1 MMPKKIWLII
11 GPTAA
16 GKTDYSIRLANKLCC
31 PILSADSRQIY
42 KELNIGV
49 AKPTLAQLDEVK
61 HYFIN
66 HVSIFDDY
74 NVGKYV
80 NEGRTLINELFHT
93 YDNIIVC
100 GGTGLYINSLINGI
114 DLLPSKNEALRNE
127 LNVLMETK
135 GIEFVIEKYT
145 GLLSPSLI
153 ESKNPHRIIRAIEIG
168 LQEKPLGDPM
178 VSIEYP
184 FEVNI
189 DLIEL
194 PREQLYQR
202 INTRVDQMIE
212 YGLEEE
218 AHSLYIHKDLN
229 ALKTVGYSEWWPYF
243 EKEISKEMAIEKIKQ
258 HTRNYAKRQ
267 LTWFKNQSIIQQ

>member
-1 MMPKKIWLII
+1 MPKKIWLII

-16 GKTDYSIRLANKLCC
+16 GKTDFSIRLAKKLSC

-49 AKPTLAQLDEVK
+49 AKPTQSQLDEVK

-66 HVSIFDDY
+66 HISIFDDY

-80 NEGRTLINELFHT
+80 NEARQLINELFQT
-93 YDNIIVC
+93 YNDIIVC

-114 DLLPSKNEALRNE
+114 DVLPSKNEALRNE
-127 LNVLMETK
+127 LNLFIETN
-135 GIEFVIEKYT
+135 GIELLIEKQAS
-145 GLLSPSLI
+145 LLSPKLI
-153 ESKNPHRIIRAIEIG
+153 ESKNPQRIIRAIEIG
-168 LQEKPLGDPM
+168 LQEKPVSEPM
-178 VSIEYP
+178 VSFEHP
-184 FEVNI
+184 FEINI
-189 DLIEL
+189 DFIDL
-194 PREQLYQR
+194 PREELYQR
-202 INTRVDQMIE
+202 INARVDQMIE
-212 YGLEEE
+212 DGLEEE
-218 AHSLYIHKDLN
+218 ALLFFKHKDIN

-267 LTWFKNQSIIQQ
+267 VTWFKNQSIIQQ

>member
-1 MMPKKIWLII
+1 MPKKIWLII

-16 GKTDYSIRLANKLCC
+16 GKTDFSIRLAKKLSC

-49 AKPTLAQLDEVK
+49 AKPTQSQLDEVK

-80 NEGRTLINELFHT
+80 NEARQLINELFQT
-93 YDNIIVC
+93 YNDIIVC

-114 DLLPSKNEALRNE
+114 DVLPSKNEALRNE
-127 LNVLMETK
+127 LNLFIETN
-135 GIEFVIEKYT
+135 GIELLIEKQAS
-145 GLLSPSLI
+145 LLSPKLI
-153 ESKNPHRIIRAIEIG
+153 ESKNPQRIIRAIEIG
-168 LQEKPLGDPM
+168 LQEKPVSEPII
-178 VSIEYP
+178 SIEHP
-184 FEVNI
+184 FEINI
-189 DLIEL
+189 DFIDL
-194 PREQLYQR
+194 PREELYQR
-202 INTRVDQMIE
+202 INARVDQMIE
-212 YGLEEE
+212 DGLEEE
-218 AHSLYIHKDLN
+218 ALLFYKHKDIN

-267 LTWFKNQSIIQQ
+267 VTWFKNQSIIQQ

>member
-1 MMPKKIWLII
+1 MPKKIWLII

-16 GKTDYSIRLANKLCC
+16 GKTDFSIRLAKKLSC

-49 AKPTLAQLDEVK
+49 AKPTQSQLDEVQ

-80 NEGRTLINELFHT
+80 NEARQLINELFQT
-93 YDNIIVC
+93 YNDIIVC

-114 DLLPSKNEALRNE
+114 DVLPSKNEALRNE
-127 LNVLMETK
+127 LNLFIETN
-135 GIEFVIEKYT
+135 GIELLIEKQAS
-145 GLLSPSLI
+145 LLSPKLI
-153 ESKNPHRIIRAIEIG
+153 ESKNPQRIIRAIEIG
-168 LQEKPLGDPM
+168 LQEKPVSEPM
-178 VSIEYP
+178 VSFEHP
-184 FEVNI
+184 FEINI
-189 DLIEL
+189 DFIDL
-194 PREQLYQR
+194 PREELYQR
-202 INTRVDQMIE
+202 INARVDQMIE
-212 YGLEEE
+212 DGLEEE
-218 AHSLYIHKDLN
+218 ALMFYKHKDIN

-267 LTWFKNQSIIQQ
+267 VTWFKNQSIIQQ

>member
-1 MMPKKIWLII
+1 MPKKIWLII

-16 GKTDYSIRLANKLCC
+16 GKTDYSIRLANNLCC

-49 AKPTLAQLDEVK
+49 AKPTQSQLDEVK

-80 NEGRTLINELFHT
+80 NEARQLINELFQT
-93 YDNIIVC
+93 YNDIIVC

-114 DLLPSKNEALRNE
+114 DVLPSKNEALRNE
-127 LNVLMETK
+127 LNLFIETN
-135 GIEFVIEKYT
+135 GIELLIEKHAS
-145 GLLSPSLI
+145 LLSPKLI
-153 ESKNPHRIIRAIEIG
+153 ESKNPQRIIRAIEIG
-168 LQEKPLGDPM
+168 LQEKTVSKPM

-184 FEVNI
+184 FEINI
-189 DLIEL
+189 DFIDL
-194 PREQLYQR
+194 PREELYQR
-202 INTRVDQMIE
+202 INARVDQMLE
-212 YGLEEE
+212 DGLEEE
-218 AHSLYIHKDLN
+218 ALLLYKHKDIN

-267 LTWFKNQSIIQQ
+267 VTWFKNQSIIQQ

>member
-1 MMPKKIWLII
+1 MPKKIWLII

-16 GKTDYSIRLANKLCC
+16 GKTDFSIRLAKKLSC

-49 AKPTLAQLDEVK
+49 AKPTQSQLDEVN

-80 NEGRTLINELFHT
+80 NEARQLINELFQT
-93 YDNIIVC
+93 YNDIIVC

-114 DLLPSKNEALRNE
+114 DVLPSKNEALRNE
-127 LNVLMETK
+127 LNLFIETN
-135 GIEFVIEKYT
+135 GIELLIEKQAS
-145 GLLSPSLI
+145 LLSPKLI
-153 ESKNPHRIIRAIEIG
+153 ESKNPQRIIRAIEIG
-168 LQEKPLGDPM
+168 LQEKPVSEPM
-178 VSIEYP
+178 VSFEHP
-184 FEVNI
+184 FELNI
-189 DLIEL
+189 DFIDL
-194 PREQLYQR
+194 PREELYQR
-202 INTRVDQMIE
+202 INARVDQMIE
-212 YGLEEE
+212 DGLEEE
-218 AHSLYIHKDLN
+218 ALLFFKHKDIN

-243 EKEISKEMAIEKIKQ
+243 EKEISKEIVVEKIKQ

-267 LTWFKNQSIIQQ
+267 VTWFKNQSIIQQ

>member
-1 MMPKKIWLII
+1 MPKKIWLII

-16 GKTDYSIRLANKLCC
+16 GKTDFSIRLAKKLSC

-49 AKPTLAQLDEVK
+49 AKPTQSQLDEVK

-66 HVSIFDDY
+66 HISIFDDY

-80 NEGRTLINELFHT
+80 NEARQLINELFQT
-93 YDNIIVC
+93 YNDIIVC

-114 DLLPSKNEALRNE
+114 DVLPSKNEALRNE
-127 LNVLMETK
+127 LNLFIETN
-135 GIEFVIEKYT
+135 GIELLIEKQAS
-145 GLLSPSLI
+145 LLSPKLI
-153 ESKNPHRIIRAIEIG
+153 ESKNPQRIIRAIEIG
-168 LQEKPLGDPM
+168 LQEKPVSEPM
-178 VSIEYP
+178 VSFEHP
-184 FEVNI
+184 FEINI
-189 DLIEL
+189 DFIDL
-194 PREQLYQR
+194 PREELYQR
-202 INTRVDQMIE
+202 INARVDQMIE
-212 YGLEEE
+212 DGLEEE
-218 AHSLYIHKDLN
+218 ALLFYKHKDIN

-267 LTWFKNQSIIQQ
+267 VTWFKNQSIIQQ

>member
-1 MMPKKIWLII
+1 MPKKIWLII

-16 GKTDYSIRLANKLCC
+16 GKTDFSIRLAKKLSC

-42 KELNIGV
+42 KELTIGV
-49 AKPTLAQLDEVK
+49 AKPTQSQLDEVK

-80 NEGRTLINELFHT
+80 NEARQLINELFQT
-93 YDNIIVC
+93 YNDIIVC

-114 DLLPSKNEALRNE
+114 DVLPSKNEALRNE
-127 LNVLMETK
+127 LNLFIETN
-135 GIEFVIEKYT
+135 GIELLIEKQAS
-145 GLLSPSLI
+145 LLSPKLI
-153 ESKNPHRIIRAIEIG
+153 ESKNPQRIIRAIEIG
-168 LQEKPLGDPM
+168 LQEKPVSEPII
-178 VSIEYP
+178 SIEHP
-184 FEVNI
+184 FEINI
-189 DLIEL
+189 DFIDL
-194 PREQLYQR
+194 PREELYQR
-202 INTRVDQMIE
+202 INARVDQMIE
-212 YGLEEE
+212 DGLEEE
-218 AHSLYIHKDLN
+218 ALLFFKHKDIN

-267 LTWFKNQSIIQQ
+267 VTWFKNQSIIQQ

>member
-1 MMPKKIWLII
+1 MPKKIWLII

-16 GKTDYSIRLANKLCC
+16 GKTDFSIRLAKKLSC

-49 AKPTLAQLDEVK
+49 AKPTQSQLDEVQ

-80 NEGRTLINELFHT
+80 NEARQLINELFQT
-93 YDNIIVC
+93 YNDIIVC

-114 DLLPSKNEALRNE
+114 DVLPSKNEALRNE
-127 LNVLMETK
+127 LNLFIETN
-135 GIEFVIEKYT
+135 GIELLIEKQAS
-145 GLLSPSLI
+145 LLSPKLI
-153 ESKNPHRIIRAIEIG
+153 ESKNPQRIIRAIEIG
-168 LQEKPLGDPM
+168 LQEKPVSEPM
-178 VSIEYP
+178 VSFEHP
-184 FEVNI
+184 FEINI
-189 DLIEL
+189 DFIDL
-194 PREQLYQR
+194 PREELYQR
-202 INTRVDQMIE
+202 INARVDQRIE
-212 YGLEEE
+212 DGLEEE
-218 AHSLYIHKDLN
+218 ALLFYKHKDIN

-267 LTWFKNQSIIQQ
+267 VTWFKNQSIIQQ

>member
-1 MMPKKIWLII
+1 MPKKIWLII

-16 GKTDYSIRLANKLCC
+16 GKTDFSIRLAKKLSC

-49 AKPTLAQLDEVK
+49 AKPTQSQLDEAN

-80 NEGRTLINELFHT
+80 NEARQLINELFQT
-93 YDNIIVC
+93 YNDIIVC

-114 DLLPSKNEALRNE
+114 DVLPSKNEALRNE
-127 LNVLMETK
+127 LNLFIETN
-135 GIEFVIEKYT
+135 GIELLIEKQAS
-145 GLLSPSLI
+145 LLSPKLI
-153 ESKNPHRIIRAIEIG
+153 ESKNPQRIIRAIEIG
-168 LQEKPLGDPM
+168 LQEKPVSEPM
-178 VSIEYP
+178 VSFEHP
-184 FEVNI
+184 FEINI
-189 DLIEL
+189 DFIDL
-194 PREQLYQR
+194 PREELYQR
-202 INTRVDQMIE
+202 INARVDQMIE
-212 YGLEEE
+212 DGLEEE
-218 AHSLYIHKDLN
+218 ALLFYKHKDIN

-267 LTWFKNQSIIQQ
+267 VTWFKNQSIIQQ

>member
-16 GKTDYSIRLANKLCC
+16 GKTDYSIRLAQKLSC

-49 AKPTLAQLDEVK
+49 AKPTQSQLNEVK

-80 NEGRTLINELFHT
+80 NEARQLINELFQT
-93 YDNIIVC
+93 YNDIIVC

-114 DLLPSKNEALRNE
+114 DVLPSKNEALRNE
-127 LNVLMETK
+127 LNLLIETN
-135 GIEFVIEKYT
+135 GIEFVIEKYES
-145 GLLSPSLI
+145 LLNAKLI
-153 ESKNPHRIIRAIEIG
+153 ESKNPQRIIRAIEIG
-168 LQEKPLGDPM
+168 LQEKPISDPI

-184 FEVNI
+184 FEVNV

-202 INTRVDQMIE
+202 INARVDQMIE
-212 YGLEEE
+212 DGLEEE
-218 AHSLYIHKDLN
+218 ARFFYKHKDLN

-243 EKEISKEMAIEKIKQ
+243 ENEISKEMAIEKIKQ

-267 LTWFKNQSIIQQ
+267 VTWFKNQSISQQ

>member
-1 MMPKKIWLII
+1 MPKKIWLII

-16 GKTDYSIRLANKLCC
+16 GKTDYSIRLAKKLCC

-42 KELNIGV
+42 NELNIGV
-49 AKPTLAQLDEVK
+49 AKPTQSQLDEVK

-80 NEGRTLINELFHT
+80 NEARQLINELFQT
-93 YDNIIVC
+93 YNDIIVC

-114 DLLPSKNEALRNE
+114 DVLPSKNEALRNE
-127 LNVLMETK
+127 LNLLIEIN
-135 GIEFVIEKYT
+135 GIEFVIEKYES
-145 GLLSPSLI
+145 LLNSKLI
-153 ESKNPHRIIRAIEIG
+153 ESKNPQRMIRAIEIG
-168 LQEKPLGDPM
+168 LQEKPVSDPI

-202 INTRVDQMIE
+202 INERVDQMIDD
-212 YGLEEE
+212 GLEEE
-218 AHSLYIHKDLN
+218 ARLLYKHKDLN

-243 EKEISKEMAIEKIKQ
+243 ENEISKEMAIEKIKQ

-267 LTWFKNQSIIQQ
+267 VTWFKNQSIIQQ

>member
-1 MMPKKIWLII
+1 MPKKIWLII

-16 GKTDYSIRLANKLCC
+16 GKTDFSIRLAKKLSC

-49 AKPTLAQLDEVK
+49 AKPTQSQLDEVK

-66 HVSIFDDY
+66 HISIFDDY

-80 NEGRTLINELFHT
+80 NEARQLINELFQT
-93 YDNIIVC
+93 YNDIIVC

-114 DLLPSKNEALRNE
+114 NVLPSKNEALRNE
-127 LNVLMETK
+127 LKLFIETN
-135 GIEFVIEKYT
+135 GIELLIEKQAS
-145 GLLSPSLI
+145 LLSPKLI
-153 ESKNPHRIIRAIEIG
+153 ESKNPQRIIRAIEIG
-168 LQEKPLGDPM
+168 LQEKPVSEPM
-178 VSIEYP
+178 VSFEHP
-184 FEVNI
+184 FEINI
-189 DLIEL
+189 DFIDL
-194 PREQLYQR
+194 PREELYQR
-202 INTRVDQMIE
+202 INARVDQMIE
-212 YGLEEE
+212 DGLEEE
-218 AHSLYIHKDLN
+218 ALLFFKHKDIN

-267 LTWFKNQSIIQQ
+267 VTWFKNQIIIQQ

>member
-1 MMPKKIWLII
+1 MPKKIWLII

-16 GKTDYSIRLANKLCC
+16 GKTDFSIRLAKKLSC

-49 AKPTLAQLDEVK
+49 AKPTQSQLDEVK

-80 NEGRTLINELFHT
+80 NEARQLINELFQT
-93 YDNIIVC
+93 YNDIIVC

-114 DLLPSKNEALRNE
+114 DVLPSKNEALRNE
-127 LNVLMETK
+127 LNLFIETN
-135 GIEFVIEKYT
+135 GIELLIEKQAS
-145 GLLSPSLI
+145 LLSPKLI
-153 ESKNPHRIIRAIEIG
+153 ESKNPQRIIRAIEIG
-168 LQEKPLGDPM
+168 LQEKPVSEPM
-178 VSIEYP
+178 VSFEHP
-184 FEVNI
+184 FEINI
-189 DLIEL
+189 DFIDL
-194 PREQLYQR
+194 PREELYQR
-202 INTRVDQMIE
+202 INARVDQMIE
-212 YGLEEE
+212 DGLEEE
-218 AHSLYIHKDLN
+218 ALLFFKHKDIN

-243 EKEISKEMAIEKIKQ
+243 EKEISKEIVVEKIKQ

-267 LTWFKNQSIIQQ
+267 VTWFKNQSIIQQ